1 MNWLIGGLI
10 AAWFLSLIA
19 TMGVAVYGHRRA
31 VRLRHRI
38 TEAER
43 LAELGFLTGALAHE
57 LKNPLSTVQLNLQLL
72 KEDLDPTNAVYDRLI
87 HRLETVQR
95 EVGRLKE
102 TLDDFLRYAGKLEL
116 ERSPTNLNALL
127 EELVDFFLP
136 QAQLQRVRIRLRPP
150 TEPVM
155 ATVDPRLLKQAIL
168 NLMLNGVRAMSDGG
182 GELILSASRRGDDV
196 MIDVID
202 TGRGIPAQD
211 LERIFG
217 AYYSTSR
224 GGTGLGLAMAQRIA
238 REHGGRI
245 EVTSQVG
252 AGSHFSIILPRGQ

>member
-10 AAWFLSLIA
+10 AAWFVSLIA
-19 TMGVAVYGHRRA
+19 TVGVALYGHRRA

-72 KEDLDPTNAVYDRLI
+72 REDLDPTNQVYDRLI

-116 ERSPTNLNALL
+116 ERHPTDLNELL

-136 QAQLQRVRIRLRPP
+136 QAQLQHVRLRLRPP
-150 TEPVM
+150 VEAVM
-155 ATVDPRLLKQAIL
+155 ATVDSRLLKQAIL
-168 NLMLNGVRAMSDGG
+168 NLMLNAVQAMSDGG
-182 GELILSASRRGDDV
+182 GELILSASCRGGDAI
-196 MIDVID
+196 IDVID
-202 TGRGIPAQD
+202 TGRGIPAED
-211 LERIFG
+211 IARIFG

-238 REHGGRI
+238 HEHGGRI
-245 EVTSQVG
+245 EVTSEAG
-252 AGSHFSIILPRGQ
+252 SGSHFSIILPGGG